1 MSSALRLLIISHV
14 NGGSSLASPCP
25 GAGTQAAS
33 SRPGLWGI
41 SPPPPAQPAQPS
53 PASPASPAQV
63 LLFMGEWRVGAHWA
77 LGRGA
82 AADTGST
89 NHSANVLYGDNP
101 DLIPARSSAV

>member
-1 MSSALRLLIISHV
+1 MKITSDL
-14 NGGSSLASPCP
+14 
-25 GAGTQAAS
+25 
-33 SRPGLWGI
+33 
-41 SPPPPAQPAQPS
+41 
-53 PASPASPAQV
+53 AQV

-101 DLIPARSSAV
+101 DLIPASAIKCCLVRISSAI